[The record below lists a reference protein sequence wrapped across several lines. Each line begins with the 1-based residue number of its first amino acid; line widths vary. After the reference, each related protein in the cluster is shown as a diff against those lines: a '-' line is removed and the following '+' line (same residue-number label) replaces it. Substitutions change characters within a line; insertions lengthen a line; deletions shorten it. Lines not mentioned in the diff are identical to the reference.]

1 MSVKLP
7 KIKHYLFLIAICL
20 TSMVVMQDYVVTPIA
35 NALYELF
42 PDSTAGVNFILSGP
56 YIVSFF
62 AALIAPNLLKFTS
75 KKTLLSITC
84 IVFTVCAIGEI
95 AILSLPYMIATRC
108 ICGFCYGI
116 VQVVA
121 LDIVADYF
129 VDENRRAS
137 FMGIYNAMMALIGAA
152 MGMVAG
158 NLAVSGWENAYLT
171 YWAAVP
177 MTILVILFVP
187 KLQSLSQAQTEE
199 STEAAPAAGK
209 ASMGARFWIA
219 MVTIFIFSVC
229 YTPMSM
235 LASVYVS
242 ENALGNEAVSGLA
255 ASLGTVG
262 SCVCCLAFGFLFSK
276 LKGRTSM
283 ISFVVMTLGLL
294 GMYFLPNKYLFL
306 AICTLCGG
314 GYGMFFS
321 YAYAYVP
328 SIVPPQN
335 ISRAISL
342 VTAVIGL
349 ASFLGTY
356 VITALMNLVPS
367 HTITAASLVLGIVLA
382 AATVLEFINTRNT
395 KEAVQA

>member
-20 TSMVVMQDYVVTPIA
+20 TSIVVMQDYVVTPVA

-42 PDSTAGVNFILSGP
+42 PDSVGGVNFILSGP

-62 AALIAPNLLKFTS
+62 AALLAPNLLKFTS

-84 IVFTVCAIGEI
+84 VVFTVCAIGEI
-95 AILSLPYMIATRC
+95 AILSLPYMIAMRC

-116 VQVVA
+116 VQVIA
-121 LDIVADYF
+121 LDIAADYF
-129 VDENRRAS
+129 VDENKRAS

-158 NLAVSGWENAYLT
+158 NLAVSGWQNAYLT
-171 YWAAVP
+171 YWVAVP

-187 KLQSLSQAQTEE
+187 KLQSLSQSQAEE
-199 STEAAPAAGK
+199 NTEAAPAAGK
-209 ASMGARFWIA
+209 ASMGSRFWIA
-219 MVTIFIFSVC
+219 LITVFIFSVC

-235 LASVYVS
+235 LASLYVS

-262 SCVCCLAFGFLFSK
+262 SCVCCLAFGFLYSK

-283 ISFVVMTLGLL
+283 ISFVAMTLGLL
-294 GMYFLPNKYLFL
+294 GMYFLPSKYLFL
-306 AICTLCGG
+306 TICTLCGG

-321 YAYAYVP
+321 YAYAHIP

-335 ISRAISL
+335 MSRAISL

-356 VITALMNLVPS
+356 VITGLMEIMPA
-367 HTITAASLVLGIVLA
+367 HTITSTCVVLGIVLA
-382 AATVLEFINTRNT
+382 ITTVLEFINTRKV
-395 KEAVQA
+395 KETV